1 MRSIYNPQVYP
12 KLAPV
17 ITSRTWAA
25 LCNDRDPSIVYHHF
39 LLNPQSI
46 EWSRQ
51 ANYDEAAIPL
61 TEVPAQQ
68 YKNTTGKRLN
78 IPDLL
83 IEAGG
88 ANKSIESQLTS
99 LEALLLQNKDTRQP
113 KPLCFAWGS
122 RFIKPLIL
130 TSVRVT
136 ERNWA
141 GGVCTGATVAI
152 ELLEIP
158 IDTSTPTNAQAT
170 TFKAGNTARQKAEAQ
185 AAAQAWVRKNPA
197 KLPAKAKGKVQAK
210 KVAYS
215 VTDDGLVSM
224 VDADDSTNLL
234 GNIGRWTGRELD
246 TSVQTWVNAA

>member
-17 ITSRTWAA
+17 QPSRTWAA
-25 LCNDRDPSIVYHHF
+25 LCNDLDPSIVYHHF

-51 ANYDEAAIPL
+51 ANYDQADIPL

-68 YKNTTGKRLN
+68 YKNTSGKRVT

-83 IEAGG
+83 IDAGA
-88 ANKSIESQLTS
+88 ANKSIQSQLES
-99 LEALLLQNKDTRQP
+99 LEDLLLQSEDTRQP
-113 KPLCFAWGS
+113 QPLCFAWGS
-122 RFIKPLIL
+122 RFIKPLVL

-152 ELLEIP
+152 EFLEIP
-158 IDTSTPTNAQAT
+158 PDKSALTDAAQAK
-170 TFKAGNTARQKAEAQ
+170 FKAGLTERQKAEA
-185 AAAQAWVRKNPA
+185 AIVAKTWVKTNPA
-197 KLPAKAKGKVQAK
+197 KLPAKVRQKARSDKLDIKVN
-210 KVAYS
+210 
-215 VTDDGLVSM
+215 DDGLVG
-224 VDADDSTNLL
+224 VFDTVSTDFL
-234 GNIGRWTGRELD
+234 GNLGKWTGQDFKTDIQKWVLD
-246 TSVQTWVNAA
+246 